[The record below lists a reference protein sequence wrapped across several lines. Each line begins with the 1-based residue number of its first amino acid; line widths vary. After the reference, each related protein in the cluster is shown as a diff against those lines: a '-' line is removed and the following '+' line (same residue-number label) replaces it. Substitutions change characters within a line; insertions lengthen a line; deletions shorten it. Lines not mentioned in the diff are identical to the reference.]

1 MKIQNREEDAYRQ
14 LKEKILAGMLI
25 PGDILSE
32 ASLSQGL
39 GMSRT
44 PVRYAL
50 KQLEYEGDRKSV
62 V

>member
-14 LKEKILAGMLI
+14 LKEKILAGELI

-44 PVRYAL
+44 PVR
-50 KQLEYEGDRKSV
+50 
-62 V
+62 